1 MSPILNRP
9 PPSYR
14 GGMAIPDRV
23 RATVLERIDRMS
35 FFERTILMH
44 AAVIGPRFDLY
55 VLVESTR
62 TDELR
67 VRTALER
74 ARMLDLV
81 VVDAIES
88 RSYAFRHAL
97 TRDIVYAELLQ
108 LRIRPIHRRIARAL
122 ERGPRAERLEAL
134 AFHWWAAGDARRS
147 LKYNEL
153 AGDNASALYAF
164 EDARA
169 FYARA
174 LRCVES
180 NSTAATRLNEKVRAT
195 SAVRF
200 EGDR

>member
-1 MSPILNRP
+1 
-9 PPSYR
+9 
-14 GGMAIPDRV
+14 MAIPDRV
-23 RATVLERIDRMS
+23 RATVLERIGRMS
-35 FFERTILMH
+35 FFDRTILMH
-44 AAVIGPRFDLY
+44 ASVIGPRFDLY
-55 VLVESTR
+55 VLAESTR

-67 VRTALER
+67 IRIALER
-74 ARMLDLV
+74 ARTLDLV

-88 RSYAFRHAL
+88 RRYAFRHAL
-97 TRDIVYAELLQ
+97 TRDIVYAELLA

-122 ERGPRAERLEAL
+122 ERGPHAAHPLEQL
-134 AFHWWAAGDARRS
+134 AFHWSAAGDARRS

-153 AGDNASALYAF
+153 AGDSASALYAF

-180 NSTAATRLNEKVRAT
+180 SSRAARRLHEKVRAT
-195 SAVRF
+195 IVVRS